1 MKGTNLRQDLN
12 FFRSMLIMELAS
24 QWKDRRVF
32 LSLSVVM
39 VIQNFIFFSIWV
51 VFFSTFRDIR
61 GWKIEEMATLF
72 GTIAFGFGLAF
83 LIFGGALDIGRIIR
97 EGELDTYLGR
107 PKRPLLPLIMR
118 EARPASLGDLI
129 SGPML
134 WIAFGGH
141 GLADLPLLISLGVL
155 SGVIFLSVAIS
166 VQSMIFYIGSV
177 RTLPDQIFELF
188 VISSSYPQHGHG
200 LALRI
205 AMFTAIPAGFAAWL
219 PVMTISDFAFWKL
232 GLMFLAATGYLVF
245 AVHIFYTGLKRYSSG
260 NGWVSPV

>member
-1 MKGTNLRQDLN
+1 MNKNSLTQTLD
-12 FFRSMLIMELAS
+12 FVRSMLFMELAS
-24 QWKDRRVF
+24 QWKDRKVF
-32 LSLSVVM
+32 LSLSIVM

-61 GWKIEEMATLF
+61 GWQIEEMATLF
-72 GTIAFGFGLAF
+72 GTLAFGFGLAF
-83 LIFGGALDIGRIIR
+83 LVFGGALDIGRIIR

-141 GLADLPLLISLGVL
+141 GLSDLPLLLTLGVL
-155 SGVIFLSVAIS
+155 AGVIFLSVAIS

-205 AMFTAIPAGFAAWL
+205 AMFTVIPAGFAAWL
-219 PVMTISDFAFWKL
+219 PVLTVSDFAAWKL
-232 GLMFLAATGYLVF
+232 ALMFLAASTYLTL
-245 AVHIFYTGLKRYSSG
+245 AVRIFYSGLKRYSSG
-260 NGWVSPV
+260 NGWISPV

>member
-1 MKGTNLRQDLN
+1 MKKKDFAQTLT
-12 FFRSMLIMELAS
+12 FFRSMLFMELAS
-24 QWKDRRVF
+24 QWKDRKVF

-61 GWKIEEMATLF
+61 GWQIEEMATLF
-72 GTIAFGFGLAF
+72 GTLAFGFGLAF
-83 LIFGGALDIGRIIR
+83 LVFGGALDIGRIIR
-97 EGELDTYLGR
+97 EGELDIYLGR

-134 WIAFGGH
+134 WIAFGGY
-141 GLADLPLLISLGVL
+141 GLSDLPLLLTLGVL
-155 SGVIFLSVAIS
+155 AGVIFLSVAIC

-205 AMFTAIPAGFAAWL
+205 AMFTVIPAGFAAWL
-219 PVMTISDFAFWKL
+219 PVLTVSDFAVWKL
-232 GLMFLAATGYLVF
+232 ALMFLAAATYLTL
-245 AVHIFYTGLKRYSSG
+245 AVRIFYSGLKRYSSG
-260 NGWVSPV
+260 NGWISPV